1 MIEIEKLTTSDQEKN
16 RLTALRTIVNKH
28 QAKCNSK
35 EMTSS
40 LVVLT
45 VEDLGKK
52 WKILKTSTIKYY
64 LIGLFT
70 LILVFWYILTN
81 QQKTTIK

>member
-1 MIEIEKLTTSDQEKN
+1 MIEIEKLTTSNQEKN

-40 LVVLT
+40 LVSV
-45 VEDLGKK
+45 D
-52 WKILKTSTIKYY
+52 S
-64 LIGLFT
+64 
-70 LILVFWYILTN
+70 
-81 QQKTTIK
+81 

>member
-1 MIEIEKLTTSDQEKN
+1 MIEIEKLKTSDQEKK

-40 LVVLT
+40 LVSV
-45 VEDLGKK
+45 DSWG
-52 WKILKTSTIKYY
+52 
-64 LIGLFT
+64 FR
-70 LILVFWYILTN
+70 
-81 QQKTTIK
+81 